1 MNRSQLRVKHKLNK
15 SWELKMVD
23 YTVKIDVTNMSS
35 HSPIRSGS
43 YSMKVPFASLSRTM
57 QFIHRSGGK
66 VVEVTKLSANAAV
79 AELPPLAAP
88 VSTTANSKPQSPAAT
103 VARTEPKSTQ
113 DRSKRGGKNN
123 KR

>member
-1 MNRSQLRVKHKLNK
+1 
-15 SWELKMVD
+15 MVD
-23 YTVKIDVTNMSS
+23 CMVKIDVTNMSS
-35 HSPIRSGS
+35 HSPIRPGS

-66 VVEVTKLSANAAV
+66 VVEVTKLSATDAL
-79 AELPPLAAP
+79 AELPPIATP
-88 VSTTANSKPQSPAAT
+88 VYTSTANSKPQSPAAT
-103 VARTEPKSTQ
+103 AARTEPQSTQ